1 MEAHPKSPHTGKWS
15 RNRRGVRVL
24 KWTALSLGGLVVL
37 SGFIRPVREN
47 YFEISKQLE
56 ILNSV
61 FRELNIYYVDEL
73 QPGALMDEAIDAMV
87 TSLDPYTVYYPESRV
102 EDLRFMTT
110 GEYGGVGA
118 TIQQLNGKVTIV
130 DVYPGFPAAEA
141 GLRIGDVI
149 VSVGGR
155 KVDGLNTDQVSE
167 MLQGATGTGLEL
179 RYRRPGEAEDRYVA
193 LTREKI
199 KMPAVP
205 YRGMVDEVT
214 GYVILSAFTQGSAG
228 ELRQAIRYLTDSAGA
243 KQIVLDLRGNGGGL
257 LNESVSIAN
266 LFLPKELE
274 VVSTRGK
281 VPEWTKVYKTFAD
294 PVVPNLPVA
303 VLIDGI
309 SASASEIVAGALQD
323 HDRAIIV
330 GEASYGKGLVQ
341 QNKDL
346 AYGTKLKV
354 TVAKYYTPSGRCIQ
368 RLDYSRK
375 KDGIAE
381 EVPDSLRRT
390 FRTQNGRKVLDGKGI
405 EPDLV
410 IPPTYMAAVLEALYD
425 QGLLFEFANLWC
437 ARRTEIS
444 EPKEFR
450 LSDADWEE
458 FQDYVR
464 KQADFKYQTA
474 TYAALESLRTAAREE
489 GTFASDSTALLA
501 FESAVRPDAFKD
513 MARHRAEI
521 VRSLEEEI
529 VMRYHLQEGVIVW
542 SMPHDPVLQAAVEA
556 LSNGTYRS
564 ILAGNRK

>member
-1 MEAHPKSPHTGKWS
+1 M
-15 RNRRGVRVL
+15 L
-24 KWTALSLGGLVVL
+24 LLS
-37 SGFIRPVREN
+37 SFIRPVREN

-61 FRELNIYYVDEL
+61 FRELNIFYVDEV
-73 QPGALMDEAIDAMV
+73 QPGALMDEAIEAMV

-118 TIQQLNGKVTIV
+118 TIQQMNGKVTIV

-149 VSVGGR
+149 ISVGGR
-155 KVDGLNTDQVSE
+155 KVEGLDSDQVSE

-179 RYRRPGEAEDRYVA
+179 RYRRPGEADDRSIS

-205 YRGMVDEVT
+205 YRGMVDDVT

-266 LFLPKELE
+266 LFLSKELE

-309 SASASEIVAGALQD
+309 SASASEIVAGALQE
-323 HDRAIIV
+323 HDRAIVV

-375 KDGIAE
+375 KDGVAE
-381 EVPDSLRRT
+381 EVPDSLRRE
-390 FRTQNGRKVLDGKGI
+390 FRTRNGRKVLDGKGI

-410 IPPTYMAAVLEALYD
+410 IPPTYMPPVLEALYD
-425 QGLLFEFANLWC
+425 AGMLFEFANLWC
-437 ARRTEIS
+437 AQHAEVAA
-444 EPKEFR
+444 PKDFQ
-450 LSDADWEE
+450 LADADWSAFVE
-458 FQDYVR
+458 FIGKQQD
-464 KQADFKYQTA
+464 F
-474 TYAALESLRTAAREE
+474 TYKTGTYDALQSLRSVAREE
-489 GTFASDSTALLA
+489 GTFAADSTALLA
-501 FESAVRPDAFKD
+501 FEAAVRPDAFKD
-513 MARHRAEI
+513 MARHRTDI
-521 VRSLEEEI
+521 VRALEEEI
-529 VMRYHLQEGVIVW
+529 VMRYHLQEGVILW

-556 LSNGTYRS
+556 LSSGTYRTL
-564 ILAGNRK
+564 LAGSRK

>member
-1 MEAHPKSPHTGKWS
+1 M
-15 RNRRGVRVL
+15 L
-24 KWTALSLGGLVVL
+24 LLS
-37 SGFIRPVREN
+37 SFIRPVREN

-61 FRELNIYYVDEL
+61 FRELNIFYVDEV
-73 QPGALMDEAIDAMV
+73 QPGALMDEAIEAMV

-118 TIQQLNGKVTIV
+118 TIQQMNGKVTIV

-149 VSVGGR
+149 ISVGGR
-155 KVDGLNTDQVSE
+155 KVEGLDSDQVSE

-179 RYRRPGEAEDRYVA
+179 RYRRPGEADDRSIS

-205 YRGMVDEVT
+205 YRGMVDDVT

-266 LFLPKELE
+266 LFLSKELE

-323 HDRAIIV
+323 HDRAIVV

-375 KDGIAE
+375 KDGVAE
-381 EVPDSLRRT
+381 EVPDSLRRE
-390 FRTQNGRKVLDGKGI
+390 FRTRNGRKVLDGKGI

-410 IPPTYMAAVLEALYD
+410 IPPTYMPPVLEALYD
-425 QGLLFEFANLWC
+425 AGMLFEFANLWC
-437 ARRTEIS
+437 AQHAEVAA
-444 EPKEFR
+444 PKDFQ
-450 LSDADWEE
+450 LADADWSAFVE
-458 FQDYVR
+458 FIGKQQD
-464 KQADFKYQTA
+464 F
-474 TYAALESLRTAAREE
+474 TYKTGTYDALQSLRSVAREE
-489 GTFASDSTALLA
+489 GTFAADSTALLA
-501 FESAVRPDAFKD
+501 FEAAVRPDAFKD
-513 MARHRAEI
+513 MARHRTDI
-521 VRSLEEEI
+521 VRALEEEI
-529 VMRYHLQEGVIVW
+529 VMRYHLQEGVILW

-556 LSNGTYRS
+556 LSSGTYRTL
-564 ILAGNRK
+564 LAGSRK

>member
-1 MEAHPKSPHTGKWS
+1 MEAPLKSPDPAPQPPRRS
-15 RNRRGVRVL
+15 NRRWGIL
-24 KWTALSLGGLVVL
+24 GGCALLGTLALS
-37 SGFIRPVREN
+37 SFIRPVREN

-61 FRELNIYYVDEL
+61 FRELNIFYVDEL
-73 QPGALMDEAIDAMV
+73 QPGALMDEAIEAMV
-87 TSLDPYTVYYPESRV
+87 TSLDPYTVYYPESKV

-118 TIQQLNGKVTIV
+118 TIQQMNGKVTIV

-155 KVDGLNTDQVSE
+155 KVTGLDPDQVSE

-179 RYRRPGEAEDRYVA
+179 RYRRPGEAEDRAVS

-205 YRGMVDEVT
+205 YRGMVDDVT

-243 KQIVLDLRGNGGGL
+243 KQIILDLRGNGGGL
-257 LNESVSIAN
+257 LNESVSITN
-266 LFLPKELE
+266 LFLPKELD

-294 PVVPNLPVA
+294 PVVPELPVA

-323 HDRAIIV
+323 HDRAIVV

-375 KDGIAE
+375 KDGVAE
-381 EVPDSLRRT
+381 EVPDSLRRE
-390 FRTQNGRKVLDGKGI
+390 FRTRNGRKVLDGKGI

-410 IPPTYMAAVLEALYD
+410 IPPTYISPVLEALYD
-425 QGLLFEFANLWC
+425 AGMLFEFANTWC
-437 ARRTEIS
+437 AQHKEIAG
-444 EPKEFR
+444 PKDFR
-450 LSDADWEE
+450 FTDADWHMFLDFIEQQ
-458 FQDYVR
+458 QDFTYS
-464 KQADFKYQTA
+464 TA
-474 TYAALESLRTAAREE
+474 TYAALESLRAVAREE
-489 GTFASDSTALLA
+489 GTFAADSTALLV
-501 FESAVRPDAFKD
+501 FEAAVRPDARND
-513 MARHRAEI
+513 MERHRTDI
-521 VRSLEEEI
+521 VRALEEEI
-529 VMRYHLQEGVIVW
+529 VMRYHLQEGVILW
-542 SMPHDPVLQAAVEA
+542 SMPHDPVLQAAMEA
-556 LSNGTYRS
+556 LSSGTYRAL
-564 ILAGNRK
+564 LAGSRK

>member
-1 MEAHPKSPHTGKWS
+1 MEAHSNAHTAGQKPRSARRRRTWKW
-15 RNRRGVRVL
+15 
-24 KWTALSLGGLVVL
+24 GLFLLLAAVVT
-37 SGFIRPVREN
+37 SGFVRPIREN

-56 ILNSV
+56 ILNSL

-149 VSVGGR
+149 VSVGGK
-155 KVDGLNTDQVSE
+155 KVEGLDSDQVSE

-179 RYRRPGEAEDRYVA
+179 RYRRPGEDEDRFVA

-257 LNESVSIAN
+257 LNESVAIAN
-266 LFLPKELE
+266 LFLPKDLD

-294 PVVPNLPVA
+294 PVVPDLPVA

-323 HDRAIIV
+323 HDRGIVV
-330 GEASYGKGLVQ
+330 GEASFGKGLVQ

-375 KDGIAE
+375 KDGVAE
-381 EVPDSLRRT
+381 EVPDSLRRE
-390 FRTQNGRKVLDGKGI
+390 FRTRAGRKVLDGKGI
-405 EPDLV
+405 EPDLA
-410 IPPTYMAAVLEALYD
+410 IPPTYMSPVLEALYD
-425 QGLLFEFANLWC
+425 QGVLFEFANLWS
-437 ARRTEIS
+437 AKRPEIGAASAFGLTEDDWR
-444 EPKEFR
+444 EF
-450 LSDADWEE
+450 AAH
-458 FQDYVR
+458 VR
-464 KQADFKYQTA
+464 SLPDFTYQTA
-474 TYAALESLRTAAREE
+474 TYASLQSLRAAAKEE
-489 GTFASDSTALLA
+489 GVFAADSTALLA
-501 FESAVRPDAFKD
+501 FETAIRPDAFKD
-513 MARHRAEI
+513 IERYRSEIQRA
-521 VRSLEEEI
+521 LEEEI
-529 VMRYHLQEGVIVW
+529 VMRYHLQEGVITW
-542 SMPHDPVLQAAVEA
+542 SIPHDPVLQAAIEA
-556 LSNGTYRS
+556 LSSGAYRTL
-564 ILAGNRK
+564 LAGSRK

>member
-1 MEAHPKSPHTGKWS
+1 
-15 RNRRGVRVL
+15 
-24 KWTALSLGGLVVL
+24 
-37 SGFIRPVREN
+37 
-47 YFEISKQLE
+47 
-56 ILNSV
+56 
-61 FRELNIYYVDEL
+61 
-73 QPGALMDEAIDAMV
+73 MDEAIDAMV

-354 TVAKYYTPSGRCIQ
+354 AAS
-368 RLDYSRK
+368 
-375 KDGIAE
+375 
-381 EVPDSLRRT
+381 
-390 FRTQNGRKVLDGKGI
+390 NGSI
-405 EPDLV
+405 
-410 IPPTYMAAVLEALYD
+410 
-425 QGLLFEFANLWC
+425 
-437 ARRTEIS
+437 
-444 EPKEFR
+444 
-450 LSDADWEE
+450 
-458 FQDYVR
+458 
-464 KQADFKYQTA
+464 
-474 TYAALESLRTAAREE
+474 TAARKM
-489 GTFASDSTALLA
+489 ASPKRSRIPCGANSEPRTAGKCWMERASSPIWSSPPRTWLPSSKPSTTKACCSSLQTCGA
-501 FESAVRPDAFKD
+501 PGEP
-513 MARHRAEI
+513 
-521 VRSLEEEI
+521 RSPNRRNSGCLMQI
-529 VMRYHLQEGVIVW
+529 GKNSRTT
-542 SMPHDPVLQAAVEA
+542 S
-556 LSNGTYRS
+556 
-564 ILAGNRK
+564 GNRLISSTKPLRTQRSRRCALPPAKKVHLPRIQRRCWHSNRLFGRMHSRTWPATVQKSSAPLKRKL

>member
-1 MEAHPKSPHTGKWS
+1 
-15 RNRRGVRVL
+15 
-24 KWTALSLGGLVVL
+24 
-37 SGFIRPVREN
+37 
-47 YFEISKQLE
+47 
-56 ILNSV
+56 
-61 FRELNIYYVDEL
+61 
-73 QPGALMDEAIDAMV
+73 MV

-381 EVPDSLRRT
+381 EVPDSLRRE